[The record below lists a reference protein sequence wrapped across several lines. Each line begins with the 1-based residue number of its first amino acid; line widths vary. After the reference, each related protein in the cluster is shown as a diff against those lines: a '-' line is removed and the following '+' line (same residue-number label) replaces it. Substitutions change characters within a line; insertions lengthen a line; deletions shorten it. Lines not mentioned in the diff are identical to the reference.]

1 MSNWQQLLDLLDA
14 DVVTLSA
21 PCLFPC
27 CPCPPCVLFMPQQ
40 SIVYN
45 SFWIVYN
52 SLGIV
57 YNSFR
62 IVYNVYH
69 WLPDCVYIFHNLS
82 DLSRFLPIVKIFIS
96 TAGSSPM
103 ILFLLPNWPDW
114 QKAQTNIILNVKW
127 PEVFA
132 DRKICG
138 SRLTG
143 EQAVVS
149 HDYSSSTP
157 SGETRMIGNWS
168 KQTFPSTNKSE
179 IICSNWKDMVQLL
192 LHPKKPQKAVFHK
205 CSYLNAY
212 FLQFT
217 PYWSILSLTW
227 NLIYPESKYFQLED
241 FHEHK
246 QKLCKLIECKGNS
259 AGWF

>member
-14 DVVTLSA
+14 DVVSLSA

-45 SFWIVYN
+45 SF
-52 SLGIV
+52 
-57 YNSFR
+57 R
-62 IVYNVYH
+62 KVYNVYH
-69 WLPDCVYIFHNLS
+69 WLPDSVYIFHNLS
-82 DLSRFLPIVKIFIS
+82 DLSRFLSIVKIFIS

-103 ILFLLPNWPDW
+103 ILLLLSNWPDW
-114 QKAQTNIILNVKW
+114 QLAQTNIIPNVKW

-132 DRKICG
+132 DRKMCG

-143 EQAVVS
+143 EQAGVS

-179 IICSNWKDMVQLL
+179 IIWSNWKDMVQLL
-192 LHPKKPQKAVFHK
+192 SHPQKPQKAVFPK

-212 FLQFT
+212 FLQFN
-217 PYWSILSLTW
+217 PIL
-227 NLIYPESKYFQLED
+227 KHLE
-241 FHEHK
+241 
-246 QKLCKLIECKGNS
+246 L
-259 AGWF
+259 